1 MLSPE
6 SIDQLKEEIALL
18 VQDDHALLSNLRRHA
33 SMLRGT
39 IERIHPRPAT
49 SMSLVATDGGNNTVK
64 YDPLMVD
71 LIRVVD
77 SSNNEYHLEAVTP
90 SLTLIELD
98 SRQFHTDGTP
108 KTKLGELMRFLDV
121 KSLSEVCQVFK
132 VPEDKRSA
140 SWVGEYRGLHEW
152 AVLFHLVRELTFGT
166 DTIVVRDGP
175 FREKMFLPGIFKKF
189 RDGLKEGL
197 DHQLKQKRRRLYLVG
212 VLKKSKVFQRYRLAL
227 ALERTF
233 NTQYSC
239 FAKIPYEMMHEAFS
253 KYPEWIENSNSNEG
267 FVAGQL
273 FAAKFGAG
281 PYDPVWLVD
290 VFETQGGEAARIM
303 SYLLN
308 DASGGFPIPCYPAS
322 LQRAHD
328 AAALVN
334 FDMDMIENIVN
345 RHLRTSLGDRA
356 DIVDKLAI
364 QESDPSAARY

>member
-6 SIDQLKEEIALL
+6 SIDRLKEEIALL
-18 VQDDHALLSNLRRHA
+18 VHDDRALLSKLRMHA
-33 SMLRGT
+33 SALRGA

-49 SMSLVATDGGNNTVK
+49 SVSLVATDGGNNSVK

-77 SSNNEYHLEAVTP
+77 SSNNEYHIEAITP
-90 SLTLIELD
+90 NLTLAELD
-98 SRQFHTDGTP
+98 SRQFHPNGTP
-108 KTKLGELMRFLDV
+108 KTKLGELMQFLKV
-121 KSLSEVCQVFK
+121 ESLSDVCQVFK
-132 VPEDKRSA
+132 VAEDKRSA

-197 DHQLKQKRRRLYLVG
+197 DHQLKKKRRRLYLVG
-212 VLKKSKVFQRYRLAL
+212 ILKKSKVFQRYRLAL

-233 NTQYSC
+233 NTQYPC
-239 FAKIPYEMMHEAFS
+239 FAKIPDEMMHEAFS
-253 KYPEWIENSNSNEG
+253 KYPEWIENSESNEG

-290 VFETQGGEAARIM
+290 VFETQGSEAPKIM

-345 RHLRTSLGDRA
+345 RHLRISLGDRA

-364 QESDPSAARY
+364 QESDPSAVRY